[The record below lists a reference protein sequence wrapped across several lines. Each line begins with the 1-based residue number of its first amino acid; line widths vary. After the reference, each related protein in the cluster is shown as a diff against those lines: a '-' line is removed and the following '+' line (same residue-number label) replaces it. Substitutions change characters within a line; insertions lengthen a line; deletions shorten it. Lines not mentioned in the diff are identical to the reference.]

1 MEDIKVSIIVPV
13 YNVARYLGECL
24 DSIINQTLDDIEI
37 ICINDGSTDNSL
49 EILEEYAKKD
59 SRIWIFTIENSGLS
73 LARNYG
79 IKHANG
85 KYVGFV
91 DSDDYINETMFEK
104 LYNSCEQN
112 DLDLAI
118 CKISLFDDKTGE
130 VNNNLSYYNLGIF
143 KGFDKE
149 VFSADDTTS
158 FTCNIVVNAYIEQ
171 PRLEEGEDS

>member
-1 MEDIKVSIIVPV
+1 
-13 YNVARYLGECL
+13 
-24 DSIINQTLDDIEI
+24 
-37 ICINDGSTDNSL
+37 
-49 EILEEYAKKD
+49 
-59 SRIWIFTIENSGLS
+59 
-73 LARNYG
+73 
-79 IKHANG
+79 
-85 KYVGFV
+85 
-91 DSDDYINETMFEK
+91 MFEK

-118 CKISLFDDKTGE
+118 CKISLFDDETGE